1 MLRHAYEYKLI
12 NLEPTKKDNG
22 IKLPKICISILRES
36 ILNPPNNVGKGGK
49 IISIK
54 LLEKMSGQHQKIILC
69 LSLFY
74 KMGKNKL
81 VFRKESDRKY
91 D

>member
-22 IKLPKICISILRES
+22 IKLPKIYISILKES
-36 ILNPPNNVGKGGK
+36 LLNLPNNVGKDGK

-54 LLEKMSGQHQKIILC
+54 LLERMSGQPHKIILC
-69 LSLFY
+69 LSLCN
-74 KMGKNKL
+74 KMGKNGQKL
-81 VFRKESDRKY
+81 VSL
-91 D
+91 